1 MFDKLQKFKG
11 QGYILVSRLKRDDAM
26 KTLKTVL
33 DYFPKFDSKN
43 GEEYSCRREFECFFH
58 KLEKEY
64 PNIFLMDMYGIQT
77 LWNYILCYRDGTL
90 NGNMGIRQ
98 SALLMYEIICYLYSC
113 LPDFVSLEE
122 MPSYNVDEK
131 YKSTVE
137 GIVMK
142 EEIQNKTL
150 KKDACGLLLA
160 NDIHDG
166 WNAHAIKKYYE
177 DYKKELERE
186 FVLKNYT
193 RCHFEEVLLQK
204 CNEEISKCDE
214 GLLIST
220 CSGIE
225 NLSGI
230 FKDKSDN
237 RECKI
242 NCVKEQ

>member
-1 MFDKLQKFKG
+1 MFNKLQNFKDK
-11 QGYILVSRLKRDDAM
+11 GYILVSKLKRDDAI

-33 DYFPKFDSKN
+33 DYFTKFDSRN
-43 GEEYSCRREFECFFH
+43 GDESSYRREFECFFH

-77 LWNYILCYRDGTL
+77 LWNYIQCYKDESL
-90 NGNMGIRQ
+90 NDNMGIRK
-98 SALLMYEIICYLYSC
+98 SALHMYEIIYYLYSC
-113 LPDFVSLEE
+113 LPDFVSLDE

-131 YKSTVE
+131 YKSTME
-137 GIVMK
+137 GIALK
-142 EEIQNKTL
+142 EATQNKTL
-150 KKDACGLLLA
+150 KKVESGILLA

-166 WNAHAIKKYYE
+166 WNAHTIKKYYE
-177 DYKKELERE
+177 DYKTELERE
-186 FVLKNYT
+186 FVLKNYN

-220 CSGIE
+220 LSGGE

-230 FKDKSDN
+230 FKDKFEKS
-237 RECKI
+237 I
-242 NCVKEQ
+242 TT